1 MCLHSGSWAPSCCFF
16 ELNRSL
22 RQDLFRE
29 IAALR
34 VFAGADDDLSKP
46 SVAAD
51 ETCIDWA
58 EDKPCRSGMPT
69 LGAHGARGG
78 RTKMGK

>member
-1 MCLHSGSWAPSCCFF
+1 MFHEFSI
-16 ELNRSL
+16 RSL
-22 RQDLFRE
+22 DQDLFR
-29 IAALR
+29 ADM